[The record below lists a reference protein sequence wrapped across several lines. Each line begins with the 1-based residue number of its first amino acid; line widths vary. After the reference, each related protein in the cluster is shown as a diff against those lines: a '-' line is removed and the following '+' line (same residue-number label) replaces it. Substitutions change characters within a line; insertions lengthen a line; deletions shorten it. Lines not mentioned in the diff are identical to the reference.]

1 MSLKRRTADLLI
13 VFQHISLGHDLV
25 MIYPLVEPWFEV

>member
-25 MIYPLVEPWFEV
+25 SKVPRFDDVKVV